1 LYYPQGSNKAAMC
14 VAGRCDQVERRGGWA
29 VDWAPSA
36 KVASWTCYPP
46 MQESDV
52 RLLRGA
58 RPADQA
64 MWQTDRRNLVRRGSR
79 ARVIH
84 ELRLIARAPS
94 RSERQVPILE
104 SIRQKARVRLW
115 PGPVQ
120 PLHPTVAHA
129 SSSCRLGGYDGSL
142 RARMPHSS
150 VANGVDDVRLL
161 TAAEV
166 GLQSSAALARL
177 YAHAVCRVLHVV
189 RCMLCV

>member
-1 LYYPQGSNKAAMC
+1 MLVLEAERAIGTITSSRNSEVFQSCVVTLGGGLQSALRSGGSRRL
-14 VAGRCDQVERRGGWA
+14 VLPAGEQQSSDVCRRQERSSGKTGGWA
-29 VDWAPSA
+29 VDWARAPSA

-104 SIRQKARVRLW
+104 SIRQQARVRLW
-115 PGPVQ
+115 PCP
-120 PLHPTVAHA
+120 AAA
-129 SSSCRLGGYDGSL
+129 SHRGTCKLFLPPRRL
-142 RARMPHSS
+142 
-150 VANGVDDVRLL
+150 
-161 TAAEV
+161 
-166 GLQSSAALARL
+166 
-177 YAHAVCRVLHVV
+177 
-189 RCMLCV
+189 